1 VRPAAGPCPTIA
13 RVLGAYLAAAA
24 CVAAYAAASP
34 ACAQGPAGP
43 AATETSRTTVTT
55 NTADTTDP
63 HAAQPER
70 PTVATHAETVAPG
83 WVEIEAGGTRSAS
96 HGVTNVQTPT
106 VIKIGIASHLQLALA
121 TAVVA
126 ISGPGRRATGLG
138 DAAAIVKWR
147 LLDHAAVVGDFAVLP
162 SIKFPTGSARD
173 GTGTGTTDVGVLLAS
188 SHDFGALSVDVNL
201 GATRRSGNG
210 TTAPTTATLWTVSTS
225 ARIWRGVSW
234 VGELYGYPG
243 TGGPRGL
250 APIVAVLTG
259 PTWTVKKWLVL
270 DAGVSPTLRGPQ
282 PTYVYAGLT
291 WNIGRL

>member
-1 VRPAAGPCPTIA
+1 MRLPRGLGPC
-13 RVLGAYLAAAA
+13 LAAAV
-24 CVAAYAAASP
+24 CVALHLVTSTASGQRATAADS
-34 ACAQGPAGP
+34 
-43 AATETSRTTVTT
+43 TDR
-55 NTADTTDP
+55 ADTTDP

-106 VIKIGIASHLQLALA
+106 VIKFGVASHLQLALS
-121 TAVVA
+121 TALVA
-126 ISGPGRRATGLG
+126 MSGPQVGTVGLG
-138 DAAAIVKWR
+138 DASAAVKWR
-147 LLDHAAVVGDFAVLP
+147 LLDHATIVGDFALLP
-162 SIKFPTGSARD
+162 VVKLPTGSVRR
-173 GTGTGTTDVGVLLAS
+173 GTGTGTTDVSLLVVS
-188 SHDFGALSVDVNL
+188 SHDFGAVSLDVNV

-210 TTAPTTATLWTVSTS
+210 TTAPTTATLWTTS
-225 ARIWRGVSW
+225 ANAALWGGVSW

-243 TGGPRGL
+243 TGGPRGQ

-259 PTWTVKKWLVL
+259 PTWTVEKWLVL